1 MRHFHFQTKKFW
13 NYFYFT
19 FKHEIAV
26 VRRKNRK
33 AWYFARR
40 WIGIC
45 PQHHPCLLSALDSLH
60 PCTAVQCSL
69 VLALKCLRHPTYIW
83 CPPVKGMALVENKRS
98 NNKYVWGRGYASR
111 HICACLFHLCV
122 CLLLVCHS
130 EISAFIHY
138 QRALLP
144 SNIINFSWDIAIL
157 GHCLDTLVFGWVKT
171 KTRKSSN
178 CYGWYTKGWCQ
189 KCKSFSP
196 KKYFFCPFL
205 GRYPSSFAEFFPPET
220 SLQI

>member
-1 MRHFHFQTKKFW
+1 MKLLWWEEKIGKPGILRGAGSEFALSAILVSSLHL
-13 NYFYFT
+13 
-19 FKHEIAV
+19 IASTPAQQCNV
-26 VRRKNRK
+26 V
-33 AWYFARR
+33 WS
-40 WIGIC
+40 W
-45 PQHHPCLLSALDSLH
+45 LLSA
-60 PCTAVQCSL
+60 CGI
-69 VLALKCLRHPTYIW
+69 RPTFGV
-83 CPPVKGMALVENKRS
+83 PPVKGMALVENKRS

-196 KKYFFCPFL
+196 NRYFFCPFL